1 MLLPVPI
8 VVFSAIFDGRPWH
21 QVSPDFKLFEVPG
34 GHFDLVTTRSDVFAA
49 RLRDQLKDI
58 AGPTRPHVS
67 AAHLERL
74 AQELYGTI
82 RDLQLTAR
90 VLTEERDDLR
100 AQVATF
106 ADERAS
112 LKARAEALA
121 RERDGL
127 KGAVTER
134 NEELAALRASSCWR
148 ITAPLRRTAQ
158 FLRRGKALSEP
169 FSR

>member
-58 AGPTRPHVS
+58 AGRTRPQVS
-67 AAHLERL
+67 AAHLEKL
-74 AQELYGTI
+74 AHELYGAI
-82 RDLQLTAR
+82 RDLQFKAR

-106 ADERAS
+106 AEERAS
-112 LKARAEALA
+112 LQAHAEALA
-121 RERDGL
+121 TDRDGL
-127 KGAVTER
+127 RGTVAER

-148 ITAPLRRTAQ
+148 ITAPLRRTAR
-158 FLRRGKALSEP
+158 FLRKGKA
-169 FSR
+169 FD